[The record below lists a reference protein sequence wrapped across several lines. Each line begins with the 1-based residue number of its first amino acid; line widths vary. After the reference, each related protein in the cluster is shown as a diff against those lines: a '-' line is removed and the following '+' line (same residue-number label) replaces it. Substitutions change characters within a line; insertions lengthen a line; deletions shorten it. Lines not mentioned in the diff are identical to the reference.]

1 MVPFVFQY
9 LQKMKLFEIFL
20 GLTSMGKQE
29 VWCSS
34 DSMHNRPIAR
44 TLTTKL
50 SGQKTG
56 TTTLPCL
63 HKNIVCGK
71 AMFQI
76 TSEQT
81 VSKNSEPLYLSKKIF
96 VVLFPRKLII
106 GRKLNHKPFV
116 TELNDSLHIKLLP
129 IARNCYRYS
138 YVECNDLTREN
149 VVF

>member
-1 MVPFVFQY
+1 
-9 LQKMKLFEIFL
+9 
-20 GLTSMGKQE
+20 MGKQE

-81 VSKNSEPLYLSKKIF
+81 VSKNSESTVFVKENFCGLISKK
-96 VVLFPRKLII
+96 
-106 GRKLNHKPFV
+106 
-116 TELNDSLHIKLLP
+116 
-129 IARNCYRYS
+129 AYYW
-138 YVECNDLTREN
+138 
-149 VVF
+149 